1 MDGLQTIT
9 LLKND
14 FVIKEGDDG
23 DDFYIIESGQVDCLK
38 LYSIRNKSGLVRVR
52 TLGQSE
58 HFGELAL
65 LNNMK
70 RSLSIRVRSDK
81 CVLLRLDRD
90 TFTRILGSIEK
101 NLKKDY
107 DSEFDNKIANMRR

>member
-1 MDGLQTIT
+1 M
-9 LLKND
+9 
-14 FVIKEGDDG
+14 
-23 DDFYIIESGQVDCLK
+23 
-38 LYSIRNKSGLVRVR
+38 R

-70 RSLSIRVRSDK
+70 RSLSIRVRSEK

-107 DSEFDNKIANMRR
+107 DSEFDKKIQNMRRSQRTFSQVFNKNEFEVIHEE

>member
-1 MDGLQTIT
+1 M
-9 LLKND
+9 LKDD

-38 LYSIRNKSGLVRVR
+38 LYSIRNKTGLVRVR

-70 RSLSIRVRSDK
+70 RSLSIRVRSEK
-81 CVLLRLDRD
+81 IVLLRLDRD
-90 TFTRILGSIEK
+90 AFTRILGSIEK

-107 DSEFDNKIANMRR
+107 DSEFENKILSMRK